1 MKSLYLARC
10 QELSKYP
17 VRDVEIWSSINKLIG
32 LNVGLVDRAGGI
44 DMPFNFKIYPGFE
57 MPSLKDITFNLTY
70 EDCCNEQAQYIIAKS
85 KALNK
90 PITVLYSGGIDSTL
104 VLISL
109 MKNLDPSEY
118 RDRITVALSIDSM
131 VENPNF
137 YQKHI
142 RNQFNIISSDN
153 IGSLLDGKSIVVGGE
168 HNDQLFGSDII
179 GGIYRETD
187 FSNIHHPYTR
197 EFITSWFI
205 KKGLNETSANIWFD
219 LLDNQIKTKAE
230 CEVVTNYQFF
240 WWYNFCFKW
249 QNVYFRILT
258 VIDKNKRSIITQEF
272 INDNFLHFYSSR
284 SFQLWSMTNSD
295 KKILENWETYKF
307 ESKKVIFDFNKDEDY
322 FKHKVKIGSLYKLFI
337 QRDTAAAIDSNFN
350 IISDNELVPEEFYNP
365 NNSFSNY

>member
-10 QELSKYP
+10 QTLATYP
-17 VRDVEIWSSINKLIG
+17 KKDVELWANINKLIG
-32 LNVGLVDRAGGI
+32 FNVGLVDRASGI
-44 DMPFNFKIYPGFE
+44 DMPFNLKIYPGFE
-57 MPSLKDITFNLTY
+57 MPSLKNVTFNLTY
-70 EDCCNEQAQYIIAKS
+70 EDCCNEQAQHIIAKS
-85 KALNK
+85 KLLNK

-131 VENPNF
+131 IENPNF
-137 YQKHI
+137 YHKHI

-153 IGSLLDGKSIVVGGE
+153 IGSLLNGKSIVVGGE

-179 GGIYRETD
+179 GSIYRETD
-187 FSNIHHPYTR
+187 FSDIHKPYTR
-197 EFITSWFI
+197 EFITSWFV
-205 KKGLNETSANIWFD
+205 KKGLTVKAANVWFD
-219 LLDNQIKTKAE
+219 LLDYQIKTKAE
-230 CEVVTNYQFF
+230 CNVTTNYQFF

-249 QNVYFRILT
+249 QNVFFRILT
-258 VIDKNKRSIITQEF
+258 VIDKNKRDIITQEF
-272 INDNFLHFYSSR
+272 INDNFLHFYSSK

-295 KKILENWETYKF
+295 KKMLENWNSYKI

-322 FKHKVKIGSLYKLFI
+322 FINKVKIGSLYKLFI
-337 QRDTAAAIDSNFN
+337 QKDTAEAIDSDFN
-350 IISDNELVPEEFYNP
+350 IIDDGKLIPSEFYNP